1 MEQKPL
7 EITEIESFLHTHFK
21 QTVSDVAPLG
31 KGEWSQAFSF
41 RNLDNDYVIR
51 FGLYSDDFKKDQ
63 IAAAYTA
70 SDLPIPKVV
79 EIGQALGRS
88 FAISERAFGN
98 MLDGLDEPQ
107 MVQIVPA
114 VFQML
119 DAIRMT
125 NVNSTSGYGNWNT
138 EKIAPYSTWQEYL
151 LDAWNDPVT
160 SRTYGWRASL
170 QNSPMGEAPFNKAF
184 NVLKSLVEK
193 CPEERYL
200 LHTDLLHYNVLVQ
213 GSKISAVIDW
223 GNAMYG
229 DFLYELAG
237 LIVWSPWY
245 PAMQNIDWAAEALNH
260 YKKIGLEVPNFEE
273 RLRCYEISIGLNGM
287 SYNAFKHNW
296 KDLELT
302 TKRTLEIALS

>member
-1 MEQKPL
+1 MELKPL
-7 EITEIESFLHTHFK
+7 EITEIESFLHTHLN
-21 QTVSDVAPLG
+21 QTVSDVAYLG
-31 KGEWSQAFSF
+31 QGVWSQAFSF
-41 RNLDNDYVIR
+41 RNLDKDYVVR

-63 IAAAYTA
+63 IAAAYAA
-70 SDLPIPKVV
+70 SDLPIPKLL
-79 EIGQALGRS
+79 EIGQAFGRS

-107 MVQIVPA
+107 MAQIVPA

-119 DAIRMT
+119 DAMRNTDINT
-125 NVNSTSGYGNWNT
+125 TTGYGNWNT
-138 EKIAPYSTWQEYL
+138 EKVAPYLTWQEYL
-151 LDAWNDPVT
+151 LDVWNDPIT

-170 QNSPMGEAPFNKAF
+170 QNSPMGEEPFNKAF
-184 NVLKSLVEK
+184 NVLKSLIEK
-193 CPEERYL
+193 CPKERYL

-213 GSKISAVIDW
+213 DSKISAVIDW

-245 PAMQNIDWAAEALNH
+245 PAMQNIDWAKEAQNH
-260 YKKIGLEVPNFEE
+260 YKKIGLDVPNFEE

-287 SYNAFKHNW
+287 SYNAFKRNW

-302 TKRTLEIALS
+302 TKRTLELALS

>member
-1 MEQKPL
+1 MELKPL
-7 EITEIESFLHTHFK
+7 EITEIENFLHTRFK
-21 QTVSDVAPLG
+21 QTVSDIAHLG
-31 KGEWSQAFSF
+31 QGVWSQAFSF
-41 RNLDNDYVIR
+41 RHLGKDYVIR

-70 SDLPIPKVV
+70 FDLPIPKVV

-119 DAIRMT
+119 DAMRMT
-125 NVNSTSGYGNWNT
+125 DISSTSGYGNWNT
-138 EKIAPYSTWQEYL
+138 EKVAPYPTWQECL
-151 LDAWNDPVT
+151 LDVWNDPVT

-170 QNSPMGEAPFNKAF
+170 KNSPMGDAPFNKAF
-184 NVLKSLVEK
+184 DVLKSLVDK
-193 CPEERYL
+193 CPQERYL

-213 GSKISAVIDW
+213 GNEISAVIDW

-245 PAMQNIDWAAEALNH
+245 PAMQNINWAEEARRH

-302 TKRTLEIALS
+302 TKRTLELALS

>member
-1 MEQKPL
+1 MELKPL
-7 EITEIESFLHTHFK
+7 EITEIESFLHTHLN
-21 QTVSDVAPLG
+21 QTVSDVAYLG
-31 KGEWSQAFSF
+31 QGVWSQAFSF
-41 RNLDNDYVIR
+41 RNLDKDYVVR

-63 IAAAYTA
+63 IAAAYAA
-70 SDLPIPKVV
+70 SDLPIPKLL
-79 EIGQALGRS
+79 EIGQAFGRS

-107 MVQIVPA
+107 MAQIVPA

-119 DAIRMT
+119 DAMRNTDINT
-125 NVNSTSGYGNWNT
+125 TTGYGNWNT
-138 EKIAPYSTWQEYL
+138 EKVAPYLTWQEYL
-151 LDAWNDPVT
+151 LDVWNDPIT

-170 QNSPMGEAPFNKAF
+170 QNSPMGEEPFNKAF

-193 CPEERYL
+193 CPKERYL

-213 GSKISAVIDW
+213 DSKISAVIDW

-245 PAMQNIDWAAEALNH
+245 PAMQNIDWAKEAQNH
-260 YKKIGLEVPNFEE
+260 YKKIGLDVPNFEE

-287 SYNAFKHNW
+287 SYNAFKRNW

>member
-1 MEQKPL
+1 MELKPL
-7 EITEIESFLHTHFK
+7 EITEIENFLHAHFK
-21 QTVSDVAPLG
+21 QTVRDVAHLG
-31 KGEWSQAFSF
+31 QGVWSQAFSF
-41 RNLDNDYVIR
+41 RHLGKDYVIR
-51 FGLYSDDFKKDQ
+51 FGLYSDDFKKDR
-63 IAAAYTA
+63 IAATYAKP
-70 SDLPIPKVV
+70 DLPIPKVIA
-79 EIGQALGRS
+79 IGQALNRK

-98 MLDGLDEPQ
+98 MLDGLNEQ
-107 MVQIVPA
+107 EMGQVIPA
-114 VFQML
+114 VLKML
-119 DAIRMT
+119 DVMRTTDI
-125 NVNSTSGYGNWNT
+125 SPTSGYGNWNT
-138 EKIAPYSTWQEYL
+138 HQVAPYKSWQECL
-151 LDAWNDPVT
+151 LDVWNDPIG

-170 QNSPMGEAPFNKAF
+170 KNSPMGDASFTKAYD
-184 NVLKSLVEK
+184 VLKSLIDK

-200 LHTDLLHYNVLVQ
+200 LHTDLLHYNVLVKD
-213 GSKISAVIDW
+213 GHINAVIDW

-245 PAMQNIDWAAEALNH
+245 PAMQKIDWAEEGRKH

-302 TKRTLEIALS
+302 TKRTLELALM

>member
-1 MEQKPL
+1 MELQPL
-7 EITEIESFLHTHFK
+7 EITEVENFLHTHFSQK
-21 QTVSDVAPLG
+21 VSDVAPLG

-41 RNLDNDYVIR
+41 RNLDNDCVIR

-63 IAAAYTA
+63 IAAAYTTP
-70 SDLPIPKVV
+70 DLPIPQVT

-107 MVQIVPA
+107 MVQVVPA
-114 VFQML
+114 VFKML
-119 DAIRMT
+119 DAIRT
-125 NVNSTSGYGNWNT
+125 ADISSTTGYGNWNT
-138 EKIAPYSTWQEYL
+138 EKVAPYQTWQECL
-151 LDAWNDPVT
+151 LDVWNDPMG

-170 QNSPMGEAPFNKAF
+170 QNSPMGDAPFNKAF
-184 NVLKSLVEK
+184 DVLKSLVDK
-193 CPEERYL
+193 CPKERYL

-213 GSKISAVIDW
+213 DGKINAVIDW

-237 LIVWSPWY
+237 FIVWLPWY
-245 PAMQNIDWAAEALNH
+245 PSMRNIDWAEEAKKY

-302 TKRTLEIALS
+302 TKRTLELALS

>member
-1 MEQKPL
+1 MELKPL
-7 EITEIESFLHTHFK
+7 EITEIESFLHTRFN
-21 QTVSDVAPLG
+21 QGVSDVAYLG
-31 KGEWSQAFSF
+31 QGVWSQAFSF
-41 RNLDNDYVIR
+41 RNLDKDYVVR
-51 FGLYSDDFKKDQ
+51 FGLYSDDFTKDQ
-63 IAAAYTA
+63 IAASYTV
-70 SDLPIPKVV
+70 SGLPIPQVT

-114 VFQML
+114 VFQMM
-119 DAIRMT
+119 DAMRMT
-125 NVNSTSGYGNWNT
+125 NISSTSGYGNWNT
-138 EKIAPYSTWQEYL
+138 EKVAPYTTWQECL
-151 LDAWNDPVT
+151 LDVWNDPVT

-170 QNSPMGEAPFNKAF
+170 KNSPMGEAPFNKAF
-184 NVLKSLVEK
+184 NILRSLVEK
-193 CPEERYL
+193 CPKERHL

-213 GSKISAVIDW
+213 DSQISGVIDW

-245 PAMQNIDWAAEALNH
+245 PAMQNIDWAEEARKH

-287 SYNAFKHNW
+287 SYNAYKHNW

-302 TKRTLEIALS
+302 TKRTLELGLS

>member
-1 MEQKPL
+1 MELKPL
-7 EITEIESFLHTHFK
+7 EITAIESFLHTHFNPK
-21 QTVSDVAPLG
+21 VSDVAALG

-41 RNLDNDYVIR
+41 RNLGNDYVIR
-51 FGLYSDDFKKDQ
+51 FGLYSDDFKKDR
-63 IAAAYTA
+63 IAADYAKQ
-70 SDLPIPKVV
+70 DLPIPKVI
-79 EIGQALGRS
+79 EIGQAFDRH

-98 MLDGLDEPQ
+98 MLDGQNEQ
-107 MVQIVPA
+107 GMAQVVPA
-114 VFQML
+114 VLKML
-119 DAIRMT
+119 DAMRTT
-125 NVNSTSGYGNWNT
+125 NISSTSGYGNWNT
-138 EKIAPYSTWQEYL
+138 DQIAPYQTWQECL
-151 LDAWNDPVT
+151 LDVWNDPIS
-160 SRTYGWRASL
+160 SRMYGWRASL
-170 QNSPMGEAPFNKAF
+170 QNSPMGDAPFNKAF
-184 NVLKSLVEK
+184 EVLKSLVDK
-193 CPEERYL
+193 CPKERHL

-213 GSKISAVIDW
+213 DGKINAVIDW

-245 PAMQNIDWAAEALNH
+245 SAMQNIDWAEEGRKH

-302 TKRTLEIALS
+302 TKRTLELALS

>member
-1 MEQKPL
+1 MELKPL
-7 EITEIESFLHTHFK
+7 EITEIESFLHTHLN
-21 QTVSDVAPLG
+21 QSVSDVAYLG
-31 KGEWSQAFSF
+31 QGVWSQAFSF
-41 RNLDNDYVIR
+41 RNLDKDYVVR

-63 IAAAYTA
+63 IAAAYA
-70 SDLPIPKVV
+70 VSDLPIPKVV
-79 EIGQALGRS
+79 EIGQALDRH

-98 MLDGLDEPQ
+98 MLDGLNEQ
-107 MVQIVPA
+107 EMAQIVPA
-114 VFQML
+114 VLKML
-119 DAIRMT
+119 DAMRTTDIS
-125 NVNSTSGYGNWNT
+125 NTSGYGNWNT
-138 EKIAPYSTWQEYL
+138 RQVAPYKSWRECL
-151 LDAWNDPVT
+151 LDVWNDPID

-170 QNSPMGEAPFNKAF
+170 KSSPMGEAPYNKAYDA
-184 NVLKSLVEK
+184 LKSLIDK

-200 LHTDLLHYNVLVQ
+200 LHTDLLHYNVLVEN
-213 GSKISAVIDW
+213 GNINAVIDW

-245 PAMQNIDWAAEALNH
+245 PAMQNIDWTEEARKH

-302 TKRTLEIALS
+302 TKRTLELALS

>member
-1 MEQKPL
+1 MELKPL
-7 EITEIESFLHTHFK
+7 EITEIESFLHTHLN
-21 QTVSDVAPLG
+21 QTVSDVAYLG
-31 KGEWSQAFSF
+31 QGVWSQAFSF
-41 RNLDNDYVIR
+41 RNLDKDYVVR

-63 IAAAYTA
+63 IAAAYAA
-70 SDLPIPKVV
+70 SDLPIPKLL
-79 EIGQALGRS
+79 EIGQAFGRS

-107 MVQIVPA
+107 MAQIVPA

-119 DAIRMT
+119 DAMRNTDINT
-125 NVNSTSGYGNWNT
+125 TTGYGNWNT
-138 EKIAPYSTWQEYL
+138 EKVAPYLTWQEYL
-151 LDAWNDPVT
+151 LDVWNDPIT

-170 QNSPMGEAPFNKAF
+170 QNSPMGEEPFNKAF
-184 NVLKSLVEK
+184 NVLKSLIEK
-193 CPEERYL
+193 CPKERYL

-213 GSKISAVIDW
+213 DSKISAVIDW

-245 PAMQNIDWAAEALNH
+245 PAMQNIDWAKEAQNH
-260 YKKIGLEVPNFEE
+260 YKKIGLDVPNFEE

-287 SYNAFKHNW
+287 SYNAFKRNW